1 MAFQVS
7 PGVEVKEIDATNV
20 IPAVSTSIG
29 GSVGFFA
36 KGPVNT
42 PITVSSEKQL
52 VETFGEPT
60 AETFKYHGP
69 MAGFL
74 KYGNALKVVR
84 VVDSATAKNS
94 AGGTA
99 TIENKIIADKD
110 AYDALTLVAADGDF
124 IARSTGV
131 QGDALEVQV
140 CLANATSFGAWTY
153 ASSFARAPGSSNF
166 ANVIRAGVDPLVPC
180 LDEMHVVVID
190 KTGAISG
197 VPGTILETFEALSQ
211 GTNAKNDDGSS
222 NYFKDVINNGSQ
234 YIYVGYTG
242 VAGGAENTVTWL
254 GGNANPPIAITQESA
269 AFIGAADTGPQST
282 SGLKVTFE
290 GGADGTVG
298 GTAQIT
304 GGFDLLKDS
313 DTLDVN
319 LIFGCADAATESVI
333 AAKLQEVAEHRKD
346 CVAFVSPPV
355 ALTDG
360 STANITASTIASDDT
375 LSGRNSSYVVLD
387 STAIKVYDKYTDS
400 YRFINASGHIAGLCA
415 NTDRVADAW
424 FSPAG
429 ETRGQLLGVTK
440 LGFNP
445 NKADRDT
452 LYKASVNP
460 LVSFPGQGTMLFG
473 DKTSQFR
480 ASAFDRI
487 NVRRLFIVLEKA
499 ISTAS
504 KSMLFEFNDEF
515 TRANFRNMVEPFLRE
530 VKGRR
535 GITDFLVICDETN
548 NTGNVIDSN
557 QFVADIYIKPARSI
571 NFITL
576 NFIATRTGVEFSE
589 IAGQ

>member
-29 GSVGFFA
+29 GSVGFFT
-36 KGPVNT
+36 KGPVDT

-60 AETFKYHGP
+60 AATFKYFGP
-69 MAGFL
+69 MAAFL
-74 KYGNALKVVR
+74 KYGNALKVIR
-84 VVDSATAKNS
+84 VTGSDALNACGSAVAGDPTAQLIK
-94 AGGTA
+94 TQ
-99 TIENKIIADKD
+99 D
-110 AYDALTLVAADGDF
+110 AYDALTLAATAGDF
-124 IARSTGV
+124 IARSPGAEGNAIDV
-131 QGDALEVQV
+131 HV
-140 CLANATSFGAWTY
+140 CLANA
-153 ASSFARAPGSSNF
+153 SSFAAWTHKGLFSRAPGTSNF
-166 ANVIRAGVDPLVPC
+166 AVSKGNADAADELHIAVVDR
-180 LDEMHVVVID
+180 
-190 KTGAISG
+190 TGAISG
-197 VPGTILETFEALSQ
+197 VPGTVLETFEALSQ
-211 GTNAKNDDGSS
+211 GTNAKKDDGST
-222 NYFKDVINNGSQ
+222 NFFKDVVNNKSQ
-234 YIYVGYTG
+234 YIFVGY
-242 VAGGAENTVTWL
+242 VAAAWLDGTAAIPAE
-254 GGNANPPIAITQESA
+254 ITQ
-269 AFIGAADTGPQST
+269 DST
-282 SGLKVTFE
+282 SYTAALADAPKVVTFSL
-290 GGADGTVG
+290 GANGTVLNSSIPAG
-298 GTAQIT
+298 L
-304 GGFDLLKDS
+304 DLLKDS
-313 DTLDVN
+313 ETLDVN
-319 LIFGCADAATESVI
+319 LLFATADLSTESAAI
-333 AAKLQEVAEHRKD
+333 AIKLQEVAEHRKD

-355 ALTDG
+355 SLTDG
-360 STANITASTIASDDT
+360 STTISADTIVGDAT

-387 STAIKVYDKYTDS
+387 STSVKVYDKYTDS

-445 NKADRDT
+445 TKAERDT

-515 TRANFRNMVEPFLRE
+515 TRANFRNMVEPFLRD

-557 QFVADIYIKPARSI
+557 QFVADIFIKPARSI
-571 NFITL
+571 NFIKL

>member
-29 GSVGFFA
+29 GSVGFFT
-36 KGPVNT
+36 KGPVDT

-60 AETFKYHGP
+60 AATFKYFGP
-69 MAGFL
+69 MAAFL
-74 KYGNALKVVR
+74 KYGNALKVIR
-84 VVDSATAKNS
+84 VEGAEALNAAGTAAAGDATAQLIK
-94 AGGTA
+94 T
-99 TIENKIIADKD
+99 KD
-110 AYDALTLVAADGDF
+110 AFDALTLAETAGDF
-124 IARSTGV
+124 IARSPGV
-131 QGDALEVQV
+131 EGNAIDVHV
-140 CLANATSFGAWTY
+140 CLANSTSFTAWTHK
-153 ASSFARAPGSSNF
+153 ALFSRAPGTSNF
-166 ANVIRAGVDPLVPC
+166 AVSKGNADAADELHIAVVDRTGV
-180 LDEMHVVVID
+180 
-190 KTGAISG
+190 ISG
-197 VPGTILETFEALSQ
+197 VPGTVLETFEALSQ
-211 GTNAKNDDGSS
+211 GTNAKNDDGST
-222 NYFKDVINNGSQ
+222 NFFKDVVNSKSQ
-234 YIYVGYTG
+234 YIYAGYTG
-242 VAGGAENTVTWL
+242 AAWL
-254 GGNANPPIAITQESA
+254 NGTAAIPAQITQDSTSYTA
-269 AFIGAADTGPQST
+269 AADTAPLVVALSLGVAGT
-282 SGLKVTFE
+282 IANTAVVTGL
-290 GGADGTVG
+290 
-298 GTAQIT
+298 
-304 GGFDLLKDS
+304 DLLKDAE
-313 DTLDVN
+313 TLDVN
-319 LIFGCADAATESVI
+319 LLFATADLSTESAAI
-333 AAKLQEVAEHRKD
+333 AIKLQEVAEHRKD

-355 ALTDG
+355 SLTDG
-360 STANITASTIASDDT
+360 SSAISADTIASDAT
-375 LSGRNSSYVVLD
+375 LSGRNSSYVILD
-387 STAIKVYDKYTDS
+387 STSVKVYDKYTDT

-445 NKADRDT
+445 NKAERDT

-515 TRANFRNMVEPFLRE
+515 TRANFRNMVEPFLRD

-557 QFVADIYIKPARSI
+557 QFVADIFIKPARSI
-571 NFITL
+571 NFIKL

>member
-29 GSVGFFA
+29 GSAGFFT
-36 KGPVNT
+36 KGPVDT

-52 VETFGEPT
+52 VDIFGEPT
-60 AETFKYHGP
+60 AATFKYFGP

-84 VVDSATAKNS
+84 AVGAGALNATN
-94 AGGTA
+94 GTA
-99 TIENKIIADKD
+99 QLIKTQD
-110 AYDALTLVAADGDF
+110 AYDALTLAASAGDF
-124 IARSTGV
+124 IARSPGTSGN
-131 QGDALEVQV
+131 ALEVQV
-140 CLANATSFGAWTY
+140 CLANATSFAAWTH
-153 ASSFARAPGSSNF
+153 SSLFTRAPGTSNF
-166 ANVIRAGVDPLVPC
+166 AVSKGNSAA
-180 LDEMHVVVID
+180 LDEMHVAVID
-190 KTGAISG
+190 KDGEISG
-197 VPGTILETFEALSQ
+197 VPGTVLETFEAVSQ
-211 GTNAKNDDGSS
+211 GTNAKNDDGST
-222 NYFKDVINNGSQ
+222 NFFKDVINNRSQ
-234 YIYVGYTG
+234 YIFVGYI
-242 VAGGAENTVTWL
+242 GAAWL
-254 GGNANPPIAITQESA
+254 GGKALQPAAITQGSTPYTA
-269 AFIGAADTGPQST
+269 AETTGPQATAGQFLGFS
-282 SGLKVTFE
+282 
-290 GGADGTVG
+290 GGADGTVSN
-298 GTAQIT
+298 AVIPAAL
-304 GGFDLLKDS
+304 DVLKDS
-313 DTLDVN
+313 ETIDIN
-319 LIFGCADAATESVI
+319 LLFATADATGSADI
-333 AAKLQEVAEHRKD
+333 AAKLQEIAESRKD

-355 ALTDG
+355 SLTDG
-360 STANITASTIASDDT
+360 TSTISADT
-375 LSGRNSSYVVLD
+375 IIADTTVSGRNSSYVVCD
-387 STAIKVYDKYTDS
+387 STSIKVYDKYTDS
-400 YRFINASGHIAGLCA
+400 YRFINAAGHIAGLCA

-445 NKADRDT
+445 NKTERDT

-473 DKTSQFR
+473 DKTSQNR

-515 TRANFRNMVEPFLRE
+515 TRANFRNMVEPFLRD

-557 QFVADIYIKPARSI
+557 QFVADIFIKPARSI
-571 NFITL
+571 NFIKL

>member
-29 GSVGFFA
+29 GSVGFFT
-36 KGPVNT
+36 KGPVDT

-52 VETFGEPT
+52 VEIFGEPT
-60 AETFKYHGP
+60 AETFKYFGP

-84 VVDSATAKNS
+84 AVGSGATNATNGSASLIKT
-94 AGGTA
+94 
-99 TIENKIIADKD
+99 KD
-110 AYDALTLVAADGDF
+110 AYDATTLASGAGDF
-124 IARSTGV
+124 IARSPGLS
-131 QGDALEVQV
+131 GNAIEVQV
-140 CLANATSFGAWTY
+140 CLANATSFAAWTH
-153 ASSFARAPGSSNF
+153 ASLFTRAPATSNF
-166 ANVIRAGVDPLVPC
+166 AVSKGNSDA
-180 LDEMHVVVID
+180 LDEMHVAVID

-197 VPGTILETFEALSQ
+197 VPGTVLETFEALSQ
-211 GTNAKNDDGSS
+211 GTNAKNDDGST
-222 NYFKDVINNGSQ
+222 NFFKDVINNGSQ
-234 YIYVGYTG
+234 YIFVGYI
-242 VAGGAENTVTWL
+242 GAAWL
-254 GGNANPPIAITQESA
+254 GGNALQPAAITQASTSYTATET
-269 AFIGAADTGPQST
+269 TGPQAT
-282 SGLKVTFE
+282 AGQFVVLA
-290 GGADGTVG
+290 GGADGTIANSSIPAG
-298 GTAQIT
+298 L
-304 GGFDLLKDS
+304 DLLKDAE
-313 DTLDVN
+313 TLDVN
-319 LIFGCADAATESVI
+319 LLFATADLSTESAAI
-333 AAKLQEVAEHRKD
+333 AIKLQEVAEHRKD

-355 ALTDG
+355 SLTDG
-360 STANITASTIASDDT
+360 STTPSAATIAADAT

-387 STAIKVYDKYTDS
+387 STSIKVYDKYTDS
-400 YRFINASGHIAGLCA
+400 YSFINASGHIAGLCA

-429 ETRGQLLGVTK
+429 ETRGQLLGVAK

-515 TRANFRNMVEPFLRE
+515 TRANFRNMVEPFLRD

-557 QFVADIYIKPARSI
+557 QFVADIFIKPARSI
-571 NFITL
+571 NFIKL

>member
-29 GSVGFFA
+29 GSAGVFT
-36 KGPVNT
+36 KGPVDQA
-42 PITVSSEKQL
+42 ITVSSEKQL
-52 VETFGEPT
+52 VEIFGEPT
-60 AETFKYHGP
+60 ASTFKYFGP
-69 MAGFL
+69 MAAFL
-74 KYGNALKVVR
+74 QYGNALKVVR
-84 VVDSATAKNS
+84 AVGSGALNACST
-94 AGGTA
+94 GGTA
-99 TIENKIIADKD
+99 QLIKNKD
-110 AYDALTLVAADGDF
+110 AYDSLTIASNSGNFV
-124 IARSTGV
+124 ARSPG
-131 QGDALEVQV
+131 ALGNALQVQV
-140 CLANATSFGAWTY
+140 CLANSTQFNGWEHKGL
-153 ASSFARAPGSSNF
+153 FDRAPDTSNF
-166 ANVIRAGVDPLVPC
+166 ATSLGNADNK
-180 LDEMHVVVID
+180 DELHLVVID
-190 KTGAISG
+190 RTGEISG
-197 VPGTILETFEALSQ
+197 VPGTVLETYEAVSQ
-211 GTNAKNDDGSS
+211 GTNAKNDDGST
-222 NYFKDVINNGSQ
+222 NFFKDVVNNKSQ
-234 YIYVGYTG
+234 YIFIGYIG
-242 VAGGAENTVTWL
+242 STWL
-254 GGNANPPIAITQESA
+254 GGNAAQPIAIT
-269 AFIGAADTGPQST
+269 ST
-282 SGLKVTFE
+282 SANFTTGTDSVGLQNLQA
-290 GGADGTVG
+290 GADGTATSATIA
-298 GTAQIT
+298 TAL
-304 GGFDLLKDS
+304 DVLS
-313 DTLDVN
+313 DAETIDVN
-319 LIFGCADAATESVI
+319 LLFAAADLTTDSAVTSI
-333 AAKLQEVAEHRKD
+333 KLQSIASTRKD
-346 CVAFVSPPV
+346 CLAFVSPPV
-355 ALTDG
+355 SLTDG
-360 STANITASTIASDDT
+360 TSTISATTIAADST
-375 LSGRNSSYVVLD
+375 MSGRNSSYVVLD
-387 STAIKVYDKYTDS
+387 STSVKVYDKYTDS

-445 NKADRDT
+445 SKADRDT
-452 LYKASVNP
+452 LYKASINP

-515 TRANFRNMVEPFLRE
+515 TRANFRNMVEPFLRD

-557 QFVADIYIKPARSI
+557 QFVADIFIKPARSI
-571 NFITL
+571 NFIKL

>member
-29 GSVGFFA
+29 GSAGVFT
-36 KGPVNT
+36 KGPVDQAT
-42 PITVSSEKQL
+42 TVSSEKQL
-52 VETFGEPT
+52 VEIFGEPT
-60 AETFKYHGP
+60 ASTFKYFGP
-69 MAGFL
+69 MAAFL
-74 KYGNALKVVR
+74 QYGNALKVVR
-84 VVDSATAKNS
+84 AVGSGALNACSTGATAQLVKNKDDYDSKTFASS
-94 AGGTA
+94 AG
-99 TIENKIIADKD
+99 N
-110 AYDALTLVAADGDF
+110 F
-124 IARSTGV
+124 IAQSPGV
-131 QGDALEVQV
+131 LGNALEVQA
-140 CLANATSFGAWTY
+140 CLANATSFAAWTH
-153 ASSFARAPGSSNF
+153 AALFDRAPATSNF
-166 ANVIRAGVDPLVPC
+166 AVSKGNSDAA
-180 LDEMHVVVID
+180 DEIHIAVID
-190 KTGAISG
+190 KTGEITG
-197 VPGTILETFEALSQ
+197 VPGTVLETYEALSQ

-222 NYFKDVINNGSQ
+222 NFFKDVINNKSQ
-234 YIYVGYTG
+234 YIFIGYIG
-242 VAGGAENTVTWL
+242 STWL
-254 GGNANPPIAITQESA
+254 GGKAAQPAAITQSSTSYTASE
-269 AFIGAADTGPQST
+269 DTGPQVT
-282 SGLKVTFE
+282 SGQFQALQA
-290 GGADGTVG
+290 GADGSATSANVA
-298 GTAQIT
+298 TALDVLADAETI
-304 GGFDLLKDS
+304 
-313 DTLDVN
+313 DVN
-319 LIFGCADAATESVI
+319 LLFAAADLTTDSAVLAV
-333 AAKLQEVAEHRKD
+333 KLQAIASTRKD
-346 CVAFVSPPV
+346 CLAFVSPPV
-355 ALTDG
+355 SLTDG
-360 STANITASTIASDDT
+360 TSTISATTIAADAT
-375 LSGRNSSYVVLD
+375 MSGRNSSYVVLD
-387 STAIKVYDKYTDS
+387 STSVKVYDKYTDS

-445 NKADRDT
+445 SKTDRDT
-452 LYKASVNP
+452 LYKASINP

-515 TRANFRNMVEPFLRE
+515 TRANFRNMVEPFLRD

-548 NTGNVIDSN
+548 NTGNIIDSN
-557 QFVADIYIKPARSI
+557 QFVADIFIKPARSI
-571 NFITL
+571 NFIKL